1 MVQKIDALISITTTA
16 TRTEGGYP
24 EVMPIKFCSDDS
36 TSQTARCPYDYE
48 KKYVFI
54 SGTIGFTLSIC
65 KQITT
70 LLYMA

>member
-36 TSQTARCPYDYE
+36 TSQTVRCSYDSE
-48 KKYVFI
+48 KV
-54 SGTIGFTLSIC
+54 
-65 KQITT
+65 
-70 LLYMA
+70 